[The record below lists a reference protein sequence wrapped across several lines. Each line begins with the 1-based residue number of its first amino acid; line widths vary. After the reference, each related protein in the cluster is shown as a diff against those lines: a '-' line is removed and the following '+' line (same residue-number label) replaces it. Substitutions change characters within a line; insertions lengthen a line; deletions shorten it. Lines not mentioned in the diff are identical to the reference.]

1 MSFRSQNRTF
11 ILDFIQEN
19 EVLKTSNK
27 FKGIKKNKKV
37 ILIRANKRDS
47 RAKKVLLPL

>member
-1 MSFRSQNRTF
+1 MGFKTQNTAF
-11 ILDFIQEN
+11 ILDYMKEQDL
-19 EVLKTSNK
+19 LKTCNK

-37 ILIRANKRDS
+37 NLIRANKRDS